1 MQSRVQEPSLRFTF
15 LKEIHCNKQNNIG
28 LPEQVRKLRVWLES
42 LSWRSRHGVSGSA
55 WVVQHCLQT
64 VPLYCLHYH
73 CKPHLHLHSPL
84 QHHCCCLL
92 MAQGCQ
98 DLFHAYQTVSQYLD
112 NTYIKLFYSKTS
124 IVVAIVRAVWLGE
137 KMLVSFPRC
146 LY

>member
-1 MQSRVQEPSLRFTF
+1 MQSRVWEPSVIFIF
-15 LKEIHCNKQNNIG
+15 LKEIHCKKQNNIG

-42 LSWRSRHGVSGSA
+42 LSWRFPHGVLGSA
-55 WVVQHCLQT
+55 WVVLHCLQI

-73 CKPHLHLHSPL
+73 CKPHLHLHFPL

-98 DLFHAYQTVSQYLD
+98 DLFHAYQTVSQCLD
-112 NTYIKLFYSKTS
+112 ILTFNCFTVKPRQFCNSSSY
-124 IVVAIVRAVWLGE
+124 VWLGE

-146 LY
+146 L